1 MSDDNLSEEEKL
13 KAENDFLKMKIMLE
27 HGGDFGAPETQ
38 NAELS
43 PAIENAF
50 LNNIIEFE
58 KQFQQRKT
66 TTVYKKIG
74 EPKQFKPVS
83 EIPDDEIENEWNKL
97 SGYMQQYGV
106 DLSACSPKVTAKELY
121 RFTTEELFKHEMD
134 DMNIP
139 GMMSGFIYDEFYP
152 DYEYDNTCYAVDDCI
167 KPILRKEPLEFLMW
181 FAKENIQLNTH
192 KNLTEEQLKE
202 IVNSFK
208 NKFDDVELKEI
219 ENVSCDLKKDNCK
232 VTGTYETILT
242 FDNTPVSVKG
252 NWLVE
257 FILHNDYWSI
267 LNVQI
272 EGIEL

>member
-1 MSDDNLSEEEKL
+1 MDDNNLSEEEKL

-27 HGGDFGAPETQ
+27 HGGDFGAPENL

-43 PAIENAF
+43 PEMENAF

-74 EPKQFKPVS
+74 EPKHFKPVNK
-83 EIPDDEIENEWNKL
+83 IPDDEIEDEWNKL
-97 SGYMQQYGV
+97 SDYMQQYGV
-106 DLSACSPKVTAKELY
+106 DLFACSPKVTAKELY
-121 RFTTEELFKHEMD
+121 RFTTEELFKYEMD

-152 DYEYDNTCYAVDDCI
+152 DYEYDNTRYAIDDCI

-202 IVNSFK
+202 IVNNFK
-208 NKFDDVELKEI
+208 NKFDDIELKEI
-219 ENVSCDLKKDNCK
+219 ENVSCDLEQENCK
-232 VTGTYETILT
+232 VTGTHETILT
-242 FDNTPVSVKG
+242 FDNTPVPVKR

-257 FILHNDYWSI
+257 YILHNDYWSI
-267 LNVQI
+267 VNVQI

>member
-1 MSDDNLSEEEKL
+1 MNDDNLSEEEKL

-27 HGGDFGAPETQ
+27 HGGDFGAPENQ

-43 PAIENAF
+43 PEIENQF

-74 EPKQFKPVS
+74 EPKHFKPVS
-83 EIPDDEIENEWNKL
+83 KIPDDRIEDEWNKL
-97 SGYMQQYGV
+97 ADYMQQYDV
-106 DLSACSPKVTAKELY
+106 DLSASSPKITARELY
-121 RFTTEELFKHEMD
+121 RFTTEELFKHEID

-152 DYEYDNTCYAVDDCI
+152 DYEYDNTRYAIDDCI
-167 KPILRKEPLEFLMW
+167 KLILSTEPLDFLMW
-181 FAKENIQLNTH
+181 FAKENIKLNNH
-192 KNLTEEQLKE
+192 YNLTEEQLKE

-219 ENVSCDLKKDNCK
+219 EHVSCDLKQENCK
-232 VTGTYETILT
+232 VTGTYETVFV
-242 FDNTPVSVKG
+242 FDNKPVTVKG

-267 LNVQI
+267 VNVQI
-272 EGIEL
+272 EGMEL